1 MRKITIEKCN
11 FTNNVMI
18 GVKLLL
24 LFFTLLVS
32 SFEAIAQCGSGY
44 QNGGYFMN
52 VANKIY
58 AVNIRTAKSTLVT
71 TSTFVSGDLNSFA
84 TNASN
89 KLMYYCAGAPSN
101 STNKTL
107 YAYDGVTNTHLVVDA
122 DVSTKGIILGTSG
135 LGSGGASFYGGFLY
149 LAIEAVNTGTAN
161 PDTVIYKC
169 TMSADGKSLLSAVP
183 VIQVDASDSMGDF
196 AIVSDQMYNS
206 YNGALTRYTLPATYV
221 SGINAIPTANVLGL
235 PLYVSQV
242 AQDYNDNIWTIG
254 SKGYRQFFPATN
266 TFSGATI
273 LTTLGTTVAGVF
285 TAASPADA
293 GGCVYTDAM
302 IGDLVFADTNN
313 NGVFDG
319 SDVGLNG
326 VTIDIY
332 DDINGDGIISA
343 SDDLLLTTVTT
354 SGGGNYSVPNLLPGN
369 YIIKITDTGN
379 VLGGVAST
387 TGGNTQVEDLA
398 LSEINITH
406 DFGYFIPASDIS
418 IVKTVSSMS
427 PQIGCNVTFTLTA
440 SNAGPGNATNTKV
453 TDLLPSGY
461 TFVSAT
467 PSAGTYNSVTGVWD
481 VGLLN
486 IGAVPTLQIVATVN
500 PSGVYLNTATIASG
514 DIVDINA
521 TNNSSSVTPVPT
533 VAIVATNT
541 TSTAAIC
548 ENTAKALTATP
559 AGGTWSVLSGGGTI
573 LGTTYTPADV
583 AADTPVT
590 IRYTV
595 AAVGSCP
602 ATTSDVA
609 FTVNVFAGTA
619 TNTTSTAPIC
629 ENTAKALTATPAGG
643 TWSVLS
649 GGGTILGTTY
659 TPADVTADTP
669 VTIRYTVAA
678 VGSCP
683 ATTSDV
689 AFTVNVFAGTATNTT
704 STAPICENTAK
715 ALTATPAGGTWSVLS
730 GGGTIL
736 GTTYT
741 PADVAADTPVTIRY
755 TVAANGSCAAT
766 TSDVAFT
773 VNVFAGTATNTTST
787 APICENTAKALTAT
801 PAGGTWS
808 VLSGGGTILGTTYT
822 PADVAADT
830 PVTIRYTVAANGSCA
845 ATTSDVAF
853 TVNVFAGTA
862 TNTTSTAPICENT
875 AKALTAT
882 PAGGTW
888 SVLSGGGTILG
899 TTYTPADVAAD
910 TPVTIRYTVAA
921 NGSCAAT
928 TSDVAFTVNVFAGT
942 ATNTTSTAA
951 ICENTTKALTA
962 TPAGGTWSV
971 LSGGGTILGT
981 TYTPADVAADTPVTI
996 RYTVAANGSCAAT
1009 TSDVAFTVNII
1020 PTAPTVGTITQ
1031 PTCLLVTG
1039 SVVLNDLPAGDWTI
1053 NPGNITGNTATTTI
1067 SGLAAGTTFNY
1078 TVTLS
1083 GCTSGSVKVV
1093 INNYVCPVADSGTIP
1108 ATGGVVIP
1116 NVAANDV
1123 VNGLPATLGVGGNAT
1138 IATSGVWPA
1147 GVTLNPTTGAI
1158 NVAVG
1163 TIPGV
1168 YPVTYQ
1174 LCDKLTPQTCATVV
1188 NTVTVTAVVTP
1199 VTESNTIPATG
1210 GVVIPNVAA
1219 NDVVNGL
1226 PATLGVSGNATIA
1239 TSGVWPVGVTLN
1251 PTTGAINVAVGTI
1264 PGVYP
1269 VTYQLCDKLTP
1280 QTCAT
1285 VVNTV
1290 TVTAVVTPV
1299 TESNTIPATG
1309 GVVIPNVAANDVVN
1323 GLPAT
1328 LGVSGNATIAT
1339 SGVWPVGVTLNPTTG
1354 AINVAVGT
1362 IPGVYPVTYQLCD
1375 KLTPQTCATVVNT
1388 VTVTAVLN
1396 PVADSGTAPSTGG
1409 EAIPNV
1415 ALNDVV
1421 NGLPATLGVSGN
1433 ATIATSGVW
1442 PVGVTL
1448 NPTTG
1453 AINVAVGTIPG
1464 VYPVTY
1470 QLCDKLTPQTCAT
1483 VVNTVTVTA
1492 VLNPVADSGTAPS
1505 TGGEAIP
1512 NVALNDVVNGLPAT
1526 LGVSGNATI
1535 ATSGVWPVGVT
1546 LNPTTGAINVA
1557 VGTIPGVYP
1566 VTYQLCDK
1574 LTPQTCATVVNT
1586 VTVTAVLNPVAD
1598 SGTAPSTGGEA
1609 IPNVALNDV
1618 VNGLPATLGVSGNA
1632 TIATSGVWPVGVTLN
1647 PTTGAIN
1654 VAVGTIPGVYP
1665 VTYQLCDKLT
1675 PQTCATVVNTVTVTA
1690 VLNPVAD
1697 SGTAPSTGGEAIPN
1711 VALND
1716 VVNGLPATLGV
1727 SGNATIATSGV
1738 WPVGVTLNPTTGAIN
1753 VAVGTIPGV
1762 YPVTY
1767 QLCDKLTPQTC
1778 ATVVNTVTVT
1788 AVLNPVADSGTA
1800 PSTGGEA
1807 IPNVALNDVVNGLPA
1822 TLGVSG
1828 NATIATSGVWPVGVT
1843 LNPTTGAINVAV
1855 GTIPGVYPVTYQL
1868 CDKLTPQTCA
1878 TVVNTVTVTAVL
1890 NPVADSGTAP
1900 STGGEAI
1907 PNVALNDVVNG
1918 LPATLG
1924 VSGNATIATSGVWPV
1939 GVTLNPTTGA
1949 INVAVGTIPGVY
1961 PVTYQLCDKL
1971 TPQTCAT
1978 VVNTVTVTAVLNPV
1992 ADSGTAPSTG
2002 GEAIPNV
2009 ALNDVVNGLPA
2020 TLGVSGN
2027 ATIATSGVWPV
2038 GVTLNPTTGAINVAV
2053 GTIPGVYPVTY
2064 QLCDKLTPQTCATVV
2079 DTVTVTAVLNP
2090 VADSGTAPSTGGEAI
2105 PNVALNDVVN
2115 GLPATLGVSGNATI
2129 ATSGVWPVGVTLNPT
2144 TGAIN
2149 VAVGTIPG
2157 VYPVTYQLC
2166 DKLTPQT
2173 CATVVN
2179 TVTVTAVLNPV
2190 ADSGTAPSTGGEAI
2204 PNVALNDVVNGL
2216 PATLGVSGNA
2226 TIATSGVWPVGVT
2239 LNPTTGAIN
2248 VAVGT
2253 IPGVYPVTYQ
2263 LCDKLTPQT
2272 CATVVDTVTV
2282 TAVLNPVADSG
2293 TAPSTGGEAIPNVA
2307 LNDVVNGLPA
2317 TLGVSGNATIATSG
2331 VWPVGVT
2338 LNPTTGAINV
2348 AVGTIPGVYPVTY
2361 QLCDKLTPQTC
2372 ATVVNT
2378 VTVTAVLNPVADS
2391 GTAPSTGGE
2400 AIPNVALND
2409 VVNGLPATLGVSGNA
2424 TIATS
2429 GVWPVG
2435 VTLNPTTGAINVAVG
2450 TIPGVYPVTY
2460 QLCDKLTPQTCATVV
2475 NTVTVTAVL
2484 NPVADSGTAPSTGGE
2499 AIPNVA
2505 LNDVVNGLPATL
2517 GVSGNATIATS
2528 GVWPVGVTLNP
2539 TTGAINVAVGTIPGV
2554 YPVTYQLCDKLT
2566 PQTCATVVNTVTVTA
2581 VLNPVADSGTAPSTG
2596 GEAIPNVAL
2605 NDVVN
2610 GLPATLGVSGNAT
2623 IATSGVWP
2631 VGVTLNPTTGAI
2643 NVAVGTIPGV
2653 YPVTYQLCDK
2663 LTPQTCATVVN
2674 TVTVTA
2680 VLNPVADSGT
2690 APSTGGEAIPNVA
2703 LNDVVNG
2710 LPATLG
2716 VSGNATIATSGVWPV
2731 GVTLNPTTGAIN
2743 VAVGTIPGVYPVT
2756 YQLCDKLTP
2765 QTCATVV
2772 NTVTVTAVLNPVA
2785 DSGTAPSTGGEA
2797 IPNVA
2802 LNDVVN
2808 GLPATLGVSGN
2819 ATIATSGVWPVGVT
2833 LNPTTGAINVAVGT
2847 IPGVYP
2853 VTYQLCDKL
2862 TPQTCAT
2869 VVNTVTV
2876 TAVLNPVAD
2885 SGTAPSTGGEA
2896 IPNVALNDV
2905 VNGLPATLGVSGN
2918 ATIATSGVWPVGV
2931 TLNPTT
2937 GAINVAVGTIP
2948 GVYPVTYQLCDKLT
2962 PQTCAT
2968 VVDTVTVTAV
2978 VNPVAENGTVP
2989 ATGGV
2994 AILNVAANDVVNGLP
3009 ATLGVGG
3016 NATVATSGVWPVGI
3030 TLDQATGAI
3039 NVVAG
3044 MPPGNYPV
3052 TYQLC
3057 DNLTPQ
3063 KCNMVTVQV
3072 AVALSV
3078 IIAIDDVNT
3087 IPIYNG
3093 VGGSSVSVLLNDTLN
3108 GGLLT
3113 GAASVTIQPVSSL
3126 PSGMTMNYTS
3136 GVITVGTSVAPGTYV
3151 FTYTICENLNLANCS
3166 TATVTIEVL
3175 PSNVIIYNGVTPN
3188 GDGDNDVFYLENIEF
3203 MKESSVEIYNR
3214 WGVLVYEVSGYDN
3227 KEKSFKGISEGR
3239 VTLERGSL
3247 LPVGT
3252 YYYIVRYV
3260 DLKNES
3266 IEKAG
3271 YLHLTR

>member
-1 MRKITIEKCN
+1 MSKTLPSLYSNLRKMLYVFFLLNSVFLYSQATVVANPTNAQINSSLNGPNLTITGGTLVGAAPPATLRSQQVVT
-11 FTNNVMI
+11 FTNGIAGAGLGLESGAYFSTGEAPFELSNKNSLAI
-18 GVKLLL
+18 STKNPAGTS
-24 LFFTLLVS
+24 TLSDANLSAIDNTAVNDLVS
-32 SFEAIAQCGSGY
+32 YSFTITLGPAVSGLKIGY
-44 QNGGYFMN
+44 QFGSEEFPDYVGTRFNDVFGF
-52 VANKIY
+52 
-58 AVNIRTAKSTLVT
+58 
-71 TSTFVSGDLNSFA
+71 FVSGPGITGVVNMARLPNGNATSINKVNSGVLGDQ
-84 TNASN
+84 ASIPPV
-89 KLMYYCAGAPSN
+89 A
-101 STNKTL
+101 
-107 YAYDGVTNTHLVVDA
+107 AYDGTQSALYINNGHTMAV
-122 DVSTKGIILGTSG
+122 
-135 LGSGGASFYGGFLY
+135 SGGKYIQNPNPQPGPFPVFVEFNGLTKLINRTITGLTPGGTYTFK
-149 LAIEAVNTGTAN
+149 V
-161 PDTVIYKC
+161 VI
-169 TMSADGKSLLSAVP
+169 
-183 VIQVDASDSMGDF
+183 
-196 AIVSDQMYNS
+196 
-206 YNGALTRYTLPATYV
+206 
-221 SGINAIPTANVLGL
+221 
-235 PLYVSQV
+235 
-242 AQDYNDNIWTIG
+242 
-254 SKGYRQFFPATN
+254 
-266 TFSGATI
+266 
-273 LTTLGTTVAGVF
+273 
-285 TAASPADA
+285 ADA
-293 GGCVYTDAM
+293 GDFRYDS
-302 IGDLVFADTNN
+302 
-313 NGVFDG
+313 GVFIDMMEG
-319 SDVGLNG
+319 MINTNLA
-326 VTIDIY
+326 VT
-332 DDINGDGIISA
+332 N
-343 SDDLLLTTVTT
+343 
-354 SGGGNYSVPNLLPGN
+354 
-369 YIIKITDTGN
+369 
-379 VLGGVAST
+379 
-387 TGGNTQVEDLA
+387 
-398 LSEINITH
+398 
-406 DFGYFIPASDIS
+406 
-418 IVKTVSSMS
+418 TVSSMS
-427 PQIGCNVTFTLTA
+427 PQIGCDVTFTLTA

-583 AADTPVT
+583 AANTPVT

-602 ATTSDVA
+602 ATTSDIT

-619 TNTTSTAPIC
+619 TNTTSTA
-629 ENTAKALTATPAGG
+629 A
-643 TWSVLS
+643 
-649 GGGTILGTTY
+649 
-659 TPADVTADTP
+659 
-669 VTIRYTVAA
+669 
-678 VGSCP
+678 
-683 ATTSDV
+683 
-689 AFTVNVFAGTATNTT
+689 
-704 STAPICENTAK
+704 ICENTAK

-787 APICENTAKALTAT
+787 AAICENTAKALTAT

-862 TNTTSTAPICENT
+862 TNTTSTAAICENT

-1093 INNYVCPVADSGTIP
+1093 INNYVCPVADSGTAP
-1108 ATGGVVIP
+1108 STGGEAIP
-1116 NVAANDV
+1116 NVA
-1123 VNGLPATLGVGGNAT
+1123 L
-1138 IATSGVWPA
+1138 
-1147 GVTLNPTTGAI
+1147 
-1158 NVAVG
+1158 
-1163 TIPGV
+1163 
-1168 YPVTYQ
+1168 
-1174 LCDKLTPQTCATVV
+1174 
-1188 NTVTVTAVVTP
+1188 
-1199 VTESNTIPATG
+1199 
-1210 GVVIPNVAA
+1210 

-1290 TVTAVVTPV
+1290 TVTAVLNPV
-1299 TESNTIPATG
+1299 ADSGTAPSTG
-1309 GVVIPNVAANDVVN
+1309 GEAIPNVALNDVVNGLPATLGVSGNATIATSGVWPVGVTLNPTTGAINVAVGTIPGVYPVTYQLCDKLTPQTCATVVNTVTVTAVLNPVADSGTAPSTGGEAIPNVALNDVVNGLPATLGVSGNATIATSGVWPVGVTLNPTTGAINVAVGTIPGVYPVTYQLCDKLTPQTCATVVNTVTVTAVLNPVADSGTAPSIGGEAIPNVALNDVVNGLPATLGVSGNATIATSGVWPVGVTLNPTTGAINVAVGTIPGVYPVTYQLCDKLTPQTCATVVNTVTVTAVLNPVADSGTAPSTGGEAIPNVALNDVVNGLPATLGVSGNATIATSGVWPVGVTLNPTTGAINVAVGTIPGVYPVTYQLCDKLTPQTCATVVNTVTVTAVLNPVADSGTAPSTGGEAIPNVALNDVVNGLPATLGVSGNATIATSGVWPVGVTLNPTTGAINVAVGTIPGVYPVTYQLCDKLTPQTCATVVNTVTVTAVLNPVADSGTAPSTGGEAIPNVALNDVVNGLPATLGVSGNATIATSGVWPVGVTLNPTTGAINVAVGTIPGVYPVTYQLCDKLTPQTCATVVNTVTVTAVLNPVADSGTAPSTGGEAIPNVALNDVVNGLPATLGVSGNATIATSGVWPVGVTLNPTTGAINVAVGTIPGVYPVTYQLCDKLTPQTCATVVNTVTVTAVLNPVADSGTAPSTGGEAIPNVALNDVVNGLPATLGVSGNATIATSGVWPVGVTLNPTTGAINVAVGTIPGVYPVTYQLCDKLTPQTCATVVNTVTVTAVLNPVADSGTAPSTGGEAIPNVALNDVVN

-2282 TAVLNPVADSG
+2282 TAV
-2293 TAPSTGGEAIPNVA
+2293 
-2307 LNDVVNGLPA
+2307 
-2317 TLGVSGNATIATSG
+2317 
-2331 VWPVGVT
+2331 
-2338 LNPTTGAINV
+2338 
-2348 AVGTIPGVYPVTY
+2348 
-2361 QLCDKLTPQTC
+2361 
-2372 ATVVNT
+2372 
-2378 VTVTAVLNPVADS
+2378 
-2391 GTAPSTGGE
+2391 
-2400 AIPNVALND
+2400 
-2409 VVNGLPATLGVSGNA
+2409 
-2424 TIATS
+2424 
-2429 GVWPVG
+2429 
-2435 VTLNPTTGAINVAVG
+2435 
-2450 TIPGVYPVTY
+2450 
-2460 QLCDKLTPQTCATVV
+2460 
-2475 NTVTVTAVL
+2475 
-2484 NPVADSGTAPSTGGE
+2484 
-2499 AIPNVA
+2499 
-2505 LNDVVNGLPATL
+2505 
-2517 GVSGNATIATS
+2517 
-2528 GVWPVGVTLNP
+2528 
-2539 TTGAINVAVGTIPGV
+2539 
-2554 YPVTYQLCDKLT
+2554 
-2566 PQTCATVVNTVTVTA
+2566 
-2581 VLNPVADSGTAPSTG
+2581 
-2596 GEAIPNVAL
+2596 
-2605 NDVVN
+2605 
-2610 GLPATLGVSGNAT
+2610 
-2623 IATSGVWP
+2623 
-2631 VGVTLNPTTGAI
+2631 
-2643 NVAVGTIPGV
+2643 
-2653 YPVTYQLCDK
+2653 
-2663 LTPQTCATVVN
+2663 
-2674 TVTVTA
+2674 
-2680 VLNPVADSGT
+2680 
-2690 APSTGGEAIPNVA
+2690 
-2703 LNDVVNG
+2703 
-2710 LPATLG
+2710 
-2716 VSGNATIATSGVWPV
+2716 
-2731 GVTLNPTTGAIN
+2731 
-2743 VAVGTIPGVYPVT
+2743 
-2756 YQLCDKLTP
+2756 
-2765 QTCATVV
+2765 
-2772 NTVTVTAVLNPVA
+2772 
-2785 DSGTAPSTGGEA
+2785 
-2797 IPNVA
+2797 
-2802 LNDVVN
+2802 
-2808 GLPATLGVSGN
+2808 
-2819 ATIATSGVWPVGVT
+2819 
-2833 LNPTTGAINVAVGT
+2833 
-2847 IPGVYP
+2847 
-2853 VTYQLCDKL
+2853 
-2862 TPQTCAT
+2862 
-2869 VVNTVTV
+2869 
-2876 TAVLNPVAD
+2876 
-2885 SGTAPSTGGEA
+2885 
-2896 IPNVALNDV
+2896 
-2905 VNGLPATLGVSGN
+2905 
-2918 ATIATSGVWPVGV
+2918 
-2931 TLNPTT
+2931 
-2937 GAINVAVGTIP
+2937 
-2948 GVYPVTYQLCDKLT
+2948 
-2962 PQTCAT
+2962 
-2968 VVDTVTVTAV
+2968 

-3063 KCNMVTVQV
+3063 KCNIVTVQV

-3151 FTYTICENLNLANCS
+3151 FAYTICENLNLANCS